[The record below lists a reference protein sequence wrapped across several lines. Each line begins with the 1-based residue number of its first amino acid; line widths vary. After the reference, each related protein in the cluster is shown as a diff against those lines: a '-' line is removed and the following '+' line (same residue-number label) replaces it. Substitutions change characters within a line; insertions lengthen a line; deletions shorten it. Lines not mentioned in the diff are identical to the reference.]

1 MPCLRFSK
9 SKCHQTKYAI
19 LRDFRWSIH
28 SLPLTECSNLQ
39 LHRNCSIDLQSKS
52 ISWFLYSRVFHI
64 LMAYFSSL
72 QASKITAKD
81 AKQEKIMTIL
91 ILFFPF
97 NEYNIKT
104 KNTIR
109 PILYSSRP
117 IRLQIFNPLT
127 ISSCYGTGISMCL
140 PQP

>member
-1 MPCLRFSK
+1 MRCLRFSK

-19 LRDFRWSIH
+19 LRDFRWSVH
-28 SLPLTECSNLQ
+28 SLPLTEGSNLQ

-109 PILYSSRP
+109 PILYSFRQN
-117 IRLQIFNPLT
+117 RLQIFNPLT